1 MGIRPPADL
10 RREFIAEGR
19 TAEVYAWG
27 DHEVLK
33 LYHSWWP
40 LRNIEYEIRICRAV
54 HDAGIPSPAV
64 GDLIE
69 LDGRYALIYERI
81 DGPSMQSLV
90 FADTERVDEMARL
103 FAHLQ
108 ASLHATSGTT
118 AHDLPSQRQRLT
130 SHIELAARSLLDET
144 RKQYA
149 LNILST
155 LPDGNSLCHGDLYP
169 ANVLVSSAG
178 LTIIDWENASIGSP
192 LADVAR
198 TLLAY
203 TVAPLYAPSEP
214 YLGPLLPAIASFK
227 DLYLE
232 TYLAETGADIALI
245 NAWAIPIAAGRL
257 HEGIEVE
264 EEYLKNVCTPR

>member
-1 MGIRPPADL
+1 MQKGEL
-10 RREFIAEGR
+10 IAKGR

-33 LYHSWWP
+33 LYHPWWP
-40 LRNIEYEIRICRAV
+40 LRNIEYEIRVCRAV

-69 LDGRYALIYERI
+69 LDGRRGLIYERI
-81 DGPSMQSLV
+81 DGPSMQSIV
-90 FADTERVDEMARL
+90 FADTGRVDEMARL

-108 ASLHATSGTT
+108 ASLHATT
-118 AHDLPSQRQRLT
+118 APGLPSQRQRLIG
-130 SHIELAARSLLDET
+130 HIELAARSLLDDP

-155 LPDGNSLCHGDLYP
+155 LPDGDRLCHGDLYP
-169 ANVLVSSAG
+169 ANVLVSSTG

-203 TVAPLYAPSEP
+203 TVAPLYVPTEP
-214 YLGPLLPAIASFK
+214 YLEPLLPAIARFK
-227 DLYLE
+227 DVYLE
-232 TYLAETGADIALI
+232 VYLAETGADLALI
-245 NAWAIPIAAGRL
+245 DAWAVPIAGARL